1 MEYGL
6 IGEHLPHSF
15 SKEIH
20 EKLGRYTYDIVE
32 LTPEEVGPFMEK
44 REFKG
49 INVTIPYKKVVIPY
63 LHEMTDRA
71 KAIGAVNTI
80 VNKNGLLYGDNTD
93 FFGMEQMLL
102 RAGLDLKD
110 KKVLILGTGGT
121 ALTAKAVARSMQAA
135 RVEEVSRHG
144 AEDPSKVEDPANPV
158 ISYDCAYALR
168 KDTEVIINTTPVG
181 MFPKAD
187 AEPIDLEQ
195 FPKLIGVADAIYN
208 PLSTKMVQHAQSK
221 GLIGVCGL
229 YMLVAQAMRA
239 AENFTDEIVDEDMT
253 ETIYRSLVKEK
264 QNIVLTGM
272 PASGKSTL
280 GKLLSKM
287 TDRDLVDADAEI
299 VKAAGKPI
307 TDIFAEEGEKG
318 FRDLESKVLF
328 DIAAKGGRIIA
339 TGGGAILRE
348 ENVRVLRQNGVIIF
362 NDRPLEQLL
371 PTEDRPTANSP
382 EKIRALYENRMPL
395 YLERCDIKISNDQD
409 AEMAAKA
416 ALEAFMSYHSNV

>member
-1 MEYGL
+1 MEFGL

-20 EKLGRYTYDIVE
+20 EKLERYTYDIVE

-63 LHEMTDRA
+63 LYEMSDRA

-121 ALTAKAVARSMQAA
+121 ALTAKAVAKSMQAK

-144 AEDPSKVEDPANPV
+144 ANEPLEVADPMNPV
-158 ISYDCAYALR
+158 ISYECAYRCR

-195 FPKLIGVADAIYN
+195 FPDLMGVADAIYN
-208 PLSTKMVQHAQSK
+208 PLSTKLVQHARKK

-239 AENFTDEIVDEDMT
+239 AENFTEETVDEALT
-253 ETIYRSLVKEK
+253 ETIYQSLVKEK

-280 GKLLSKM
+280 GKLLAES
-287 TDRDLVDADAEI
+287 TGRELVDADAEI

-307 TDIFAEEGEKG
+307 TEIFAEEGEKG
-318 FRDLESKVLF
+318 FRNLESKVLF
-328 DIAAKGGRIIA
+328 EIAAKGGRIIS

-348 ENVRVLRQNGVIIF
+348 ENVRVLRQNGVIVF
-362 NDRPLEQLL
+362 NDRPLEELL

-382 EKIRALYENRMPL
+382 EKIKALYEVRSPL
-395 YLERCDIKISNDQD
+395 YLERCDIRIVNDGNV
-409 AEMAAKA
+409 ETAAKKA
-416 ALEAFMSYHSNV
+416 EEAFFQYHSIL